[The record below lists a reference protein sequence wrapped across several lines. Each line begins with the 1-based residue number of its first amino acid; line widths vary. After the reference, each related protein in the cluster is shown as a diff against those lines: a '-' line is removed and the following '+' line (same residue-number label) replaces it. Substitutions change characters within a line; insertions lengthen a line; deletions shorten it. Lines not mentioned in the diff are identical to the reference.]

1 MDIATVLEKQRAFQ
15 KEGRAADY
23 LFRKGALEL
32 LAGEIRREGDAI
44 CRALEEDLGKC
55 EFESRS
61 TEINVVLDEIAYL
74 SKNLRSF
81 MRPKWRMPS
90 ILNFPASGRI
100 MPEPYGSCLIFS
112 AWNYPFQLLF
122 APIAGAIAAGNCVV
136 ARPSEGAP
144 ATAEIS
150 RQILERLFTPE
161 FVAVFTGE
169 REVSSA
175 LLKERF
181 DYIFY
186 TGGSAGG
193 KAVLQSAAEYFTP
206 VTLEMGGKSPCLSD
220 EDANISMTAK
230 RLVWGKFLNAGQT
243 CVAPDYVLVHKAK
256 KEALIEALKGEI
268 ARFYGEDPSQS
279 PDYPRIIHERHCR
292 RLAELLAGTKILLGG
307 ENDGKRYFAPTLV
320 EPGSME
326 APIMK
331 EEIFGPIL
339 PIIAVEDME
348 EAVEIVTSR
357 PKPLAL
363 YFFSRWKRN
372 LKMVLS
378 RTSSGGVCVNETIMH
393 IINAH
398 LPFGGVGPS
407 GFGSYH
413 GKKSFDTFTHY
424 KSVMIKSGLPD
435 MPLRYPPN
443 LKRNLKLLKFLY
455 KS

>member
-1 MDIATVLEKQRAFQ
+1 MDIGTVLEKQRVFQ
-15 KEGRAADY
+15 SEGGASGY

-32 LAGEIRREGDAI
+32 LAREIRREGDAI

-74 SKNLRSF
+74 SRNLRKF
-81 MRPKWRMPS
+81 MRPQWRLPS
-90 ILNFPASGRI
+90 ILNFPSGGRLV
-100 MPEPYGSCLIFS
+100 PEPYGSVLIFS

-150 RQILERLFTPE
+150 KQILDRLFMPE
-161 FVAVFTGE
+161 FISTFTGG
-169 REVSSA
+169 REVSEA
-175 LLKERF
+175 LLKEKF

-193 KAVLQSAAEYFTP
+193 RAVMKAAAEYFTP
-206 VTLEMGGKSPCLSD
+206 MTLEMGGKSPCLVD
-220 EDANISMTAK
+220 EDANISLTAR

-256 KEALIEALKGEI
+256 KEALTEALKEEI
-268 ARFYGEDPSQS
+268 RRCYGEDPSQS
-279 PDYPRIIHERHCR
+279 PDYPRIINERHCK
-292 RLAELLAGTKILLGG
+292 RLAALLEGTTLLCGG
-307 ENDGKRYFAPTLV
+307 ENDQKRYFAPTLV
-320 EPGSME
+320 EIPTPDL
-326 APIMK
+326 PIMK

-339 PIIAVEDME
+339 PILPVEDMK
-348 EAVEIVTSR
+348 EAIEFVSAR

-363 YFFSRWKRN
+363 YYFSRWKRN
-372 LKMVLS
+372 LKKVLS
-378 RTSSGGVCVNETIMH
+378 RTSSGGVCVNETVMH
-393 IINAH
+393 IINAN

>member
-206 VTLEMGGKSPCLSD
+206 VTLEMGGKSPCLID

-292 RLAELLAGTKILLGG
+292 RLAELLAEYRVTLSFADIRTMRALICAWMMIHVKDCAMTDLIASELRAIPALPTTEKGKAETARDILSYLTEHDRVRLRSVIYRTEGA
-307 ENDGKRYFAPTLV
+307 RQ
-320 EPGSME
+320 
-326 APIMK
+326 
-331 EEIFGPIL
+331 
-339 PIIAVEDME
+339 
-348 EAVEIVTSR
+348 
-357 PKPLAL
+357 
-363 YFFSRWKRN
+363 
-372 LKMVLS
+372 VL
-378 RTSSGGVCVNETIMH
+378 
-393 IINAH
+393 
-398 LPFGGVGPS
+398 
-407 GFGSYH
+407 
-413 GKKSFDTFTHY
+413 DT
-424 KSVMIKSGLPD
+424 VLQ
-435 MPLRYPPN
+435 L
-443 LKRNLKLLKFLY
+443 
-455 KS
+455 